1 MTNPKPS
8 TMKALHFETI
18 GKPFDVLRLA
28 DVAIPNP
35 GAGQVRVQVHACAL
49 NPADW
54 AVCEG
59 FLPVP
64 PPRGIGFDVSGT
76 VDALGEGVTNV
87 NIGDL
92 VFGVPDYIGQPTGG
106 AAEFAILKVFLPIP
120 EGLDLT
126 EAATLPMAVETAA
139 RSIDFLGVTAGQT
152 LMVNGGGTMTG
163 FAAVQIAL
171 LRGAQVIA
179 SAGETF
185 AGRLREL
192 GAKVTPY
199 GEGMVERVRQL
210 AGGPCDLALHAAQV
224 KGTLP
229 DLVEIVGGDPKR
241 VFSFADRDEEG
252 LGVRTAWREQ
262 GSVPR
267 YDMLGHY
274 AQLAAEGRFS
284 IPIARTFALEDWHEA
299 AELSMNKRAH
309 GKLLL
314 MPGRSTTASV

>member
-1 MTNPKPS
+1 MSYPDPA
-8 TMKALHFETI
+8 TMKALYFETT
-18 GKPFDVLRLA
+18 GKPFDVLRLD
-28 DVAIPNP
+28 DVAVPEP
-35 GAGQVRVQVHACAL
+35 GAGQVRVQVYACAL

-76 VDALGEGVTNV
+76 VDALGEGVTSV
-87 NIGDL
+87 NLGDH

-106 AAEFAILKVFLPIP
+106 AAEYAILKVFLPVP

-126 EAATLPMAVETAA
+126 QAATLPMAVETAA
-139 RSIDFLGVTAGQT
+139 RSIDLLGLTAGQT

-171 LRGAQVIA
+171 LRGVHVIA

-199 GEGMVERVRQL
+199 GEGMVERVREL
-210 AGGPCDLALHAAQV
+210 AGGATDFALHTAQV

-229 DLVEIVGGDPKR
+229 DLVRIVGGDPKR

-252 LGVRTAWREQ
+252 IGVRTAWREQ
-262 GSVPR
+262 GSVLR
-267 YDMLGHY
+267 YDVLGHY
-274 AQLAAEGRFS
+274 AQLTAEGRFS
-284 IPIARTFALEDWHEA
+284 IPIARTFPLEDWREA
-299 AELSMNKRAH
+299 AELSIDKRAH
-309 GKLLL
+309 GKLVLI
-314 MPGRSTTASV
+314 PSRASNA